1 MNFEHLR
8 LLTQISIGFM
18 LFWITAGWSLIGE
31 SLSHENQDIPPA
43 KSTSNPEVWRT
54 RDSAGRGLHVL
65 GQGFA
70 LLALCTLALM
80 CARILYPHLQHR
92 EVSFTWIAIPWATFS
107 LAALIL
113 LLLVESVSVFLGMAL
128 PPHRVS
134 LERFSFASGRDQF
147 IRHGTALFLGLTLLI
162 SDLGIQTASRL
173 ALGVCIGWGASI
185 FLWDRRAPLSLQASL
200 RTPIGSAG
208 IAMALLLLVR
218 LVRLSA

>member
-1 MNFEHLR
+1 
-8 LLTQISIGFM
+8 
-18 LFWITAGWSLIGE
+18 
-31 SLSHENQDIPPA
+31 
-43 KSTSNPEVWRT
+43 
-54 RDSAGRGLHVL
+54 
-65 GQGFA
+65 
-70 LLALCTLALM
+70 
-80 CARILYPHLQHR
+80 
-92 EVSFTWIAIPWATFS
+92 
-107 LAALIL
+107 
-113 LLLVESVSVFLGMAL
+113 MAL